1 MEQIWVEVEG
11 YPNYAVS
18 NFGEVVNLT
27 TDFVLSP
34 RPNDKGY
41 LRVALRG
48 VDGTRD
54 FYIHQLVAQAFMG
67 GFTMGERLIHIN
79 GDITDNRPANLHP
92 RSDIAERSTATPRRS
107 RVRVSWGKPVM
118 IAETG
123 EKFNSVRDC
132 ADHIDGDYSSIY
144 QVLRGRRDSHKGYT
158 FEYI

>member
-1 MEQIWVEVEG
+1 MERIWVEVKG

-27 TDFVLSP
+27 TDLTLAP

-41 LRVALRG
+41 LRVVLSDEG
-48 VDGTRD
+48 KTRE

-67 GFTMGERLIHIN
+67 GFVMGDRLIHIN
-79 GDITDNRPANLHP
+79 GDVTDNSIINLHP
-92 RSDIAERSTATPRRS
+92 HSDIAERSTMRR
-107 RVRVSWGKPVM
+107 RPVRISWGRQVV
-118 IAETG
+118 IRETG

-132 ADHIDGDYSSIY
+132 ADHIGGDYSSIY
-144 QVLRGRRDSHKGYT
+144 QVLRGNRETHKGFT

>member
-1 MEQIWVEVEG
+1 MEHIWVEVEG

-27 TDFVLSP
+27 TDHLLSP

-41 LRVALRG
+41 LRVALSDEGRSK
-48 VDGTRD
+48 D

-67 GFTMGERLIHIN
+67 GFVMGERLIHIN
-79 GDITDNRPANLHP
+79 GDITDNRPSNLHP
-92 RSDIAERSTATPRRS
+92 HSDIAERSTQRLR
-107 RVRVSWGKPVM
+107 RVRISWGQPIM
-118 IAETG
+118 IRETG

-132 ADHIDGDYSSIY
+132 ADHIEGDYSSIY
-144 QVLRGRRDSHKGYT
+144 QVLRGNRRSHKGLT